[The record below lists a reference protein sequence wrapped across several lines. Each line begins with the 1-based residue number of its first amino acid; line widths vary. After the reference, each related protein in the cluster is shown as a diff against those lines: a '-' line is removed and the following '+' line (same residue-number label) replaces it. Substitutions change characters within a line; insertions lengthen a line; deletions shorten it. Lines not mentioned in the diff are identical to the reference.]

1 MYMLF
6 KDYKI
11 EEFLSDLS
19 SSSPSPGGGSTA
31 ALVAAISGALN
42 NMVYSLTI
50 NKKSFEPLSMENK
63 EKMIYFEK
71 ECKEFIEKCVKLM
84 EEDRT
89 SFNKV
94 MDSYRLPKNTDEEK
108 EYRKN
113 KIKEKTYGAMMCPLN
128 LCRECIKFYSN
139 IEFAIEYGNKMLVS
153 DAGVA
158 ASLLHSAIESSIINV
173 KINLSSLK
181 SESYFDEVES
191 EIKDLLKKS
200 NDKKQSILDTVYRN
214 I

>member
-1 MYMLF
+1 MLF

-19 SSSPSPGGGSTA
+19 SSSPSPGGGSSA

-50 NKKSFEPLSMENK
+50 NKKSFEPLSDENK
-63 EKMIYFEK
+63 EKMISFEK
-71 ECKEFIEKCVKLM
+71 ECKEFIEKCVELM
-84 EEDRT
+84 EEDRA

-94 MDSYRLPKNTDEEK
+94 MDSYRLPKDTDEEK
-108 EYRKN
+108 EYRK
-113 KIKEKTYGAMMCPLN
+113 KQIKEKTYGAMMCPLN

-191 EIKDLLKKS
+191 EIKSLVKES
-200 NDKKQSILDTVYRN
+200 NDKKQSILDNVYKN